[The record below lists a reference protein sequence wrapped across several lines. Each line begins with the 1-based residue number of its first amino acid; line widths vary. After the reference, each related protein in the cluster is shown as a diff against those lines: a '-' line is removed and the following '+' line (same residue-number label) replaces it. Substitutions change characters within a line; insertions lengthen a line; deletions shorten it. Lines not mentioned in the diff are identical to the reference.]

1 MTSIATLEAEFYRTV
16 NRLIEPT
23 VRSGCAFP
31 SMALTGLIVL
41 ETRGRRTGLP
51 HRTPVLATLIGDQV
65 LVGTTRASRSDWV
78 RNIRSNPDVRYWLR
92 GRALAARALVF
103 TRNDSAPDTQ
113 GLPDDMRRLV
123 TTLLSVLRGLDVA
136 FAFLIP
142 QH

>member
-65 LVGTTRASRSDWV
+65 LVGPCEP
-78 RNIRSNPDVRYWLR
+78 IRLGEEHPQQPRRPL
-92 GRALAARALVF
+92 LAPWPGFSSEGARIH
-103 TRNDSAPDTQ
+103 TE
-113 GLPDDMRRLV
+113 
-123 TTLLSVLRGLDVA
+123 
-136 FAFLIP
+136 
-142 QH
+142 